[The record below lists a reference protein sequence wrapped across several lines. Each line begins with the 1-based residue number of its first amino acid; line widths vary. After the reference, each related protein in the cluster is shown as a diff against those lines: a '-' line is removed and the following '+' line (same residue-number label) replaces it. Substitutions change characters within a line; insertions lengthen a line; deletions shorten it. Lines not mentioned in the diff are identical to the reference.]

1 MPKKNIKDL
10 EVIGR
15 RGGRCRLNHFDCYPL
30 ITQKWSD
37 YQLFKQEVFELIK
50 RKEHLTMEGLKK
62 TLSIKA
68 ATFLNHGLSDSLKA
82 AFWPLDSWLAAT
94 GLRELPNRVSVAP

>member
-10 EVIGR
+10 EVIGQ
-15 RGGRCRLNHFDCYPL
+15 CKHLPLRLNHFDCYPL

-50 RKEHLTMEGLKK
+50 RKEHLTMEG
-62 TLSIKA
+62 
-68 ATFLNHGLSDSLKA
+68 
-82 AFWPLDSWLAAT
+82 
-94 GLRELPNRVSVAP
+94 